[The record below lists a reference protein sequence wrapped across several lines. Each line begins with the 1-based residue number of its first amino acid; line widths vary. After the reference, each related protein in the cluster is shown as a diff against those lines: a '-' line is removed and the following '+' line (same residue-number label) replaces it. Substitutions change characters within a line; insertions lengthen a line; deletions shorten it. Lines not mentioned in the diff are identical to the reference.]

1 MVKAFDD
8 DGLFREDAASFVSD
22 NSEELGSDICVLCV
36 GSSSV
41 SILSLSL

>member
-8 DGLFREDAASFVSD
+8 DGVFREDSVSFVSD
-22 NSEELGSDICVLCV
+22 NSEELGSDGCVLCV
-36 GSSSV
+36 GLSGL